1 MDELGKWLLEVITA
15 VNGKGRLGP
24 PVAIRK
30 RVSALLE
37 EIGGEGIFKL
47 AADLNV
53 SHTGMVRQLASAKPD
68 LGQWL
73 VGTEPQTRLD
83 IYFQKRDAAWEPFRN
98 YVTRGLS
105 LPEGQ
110 TTLSFASPESV
121 LPANDEAWEKVFQI
135 FFGGNQ
141 HGQ

>member
-15 VNGKGRLGP
+15 VNGKGRIGP
-24 PVAIRK
+24 PAATRK

-47 AADLNV
+47 AADLKV
-53 SHTGMVRQLASAKPD
+53 SHTGVMRQLASAKPD

-73 VGTEPQTRLD
+73 AGTEQQTGLD
-83 IYFQKRDAAWEPFRN
+83 IYFHKRDATWEPFRN
-98 YVTRGLS
+98 YVTRGFS
-105 LPEGQ
+105 LPEGR
-110 TTLSFASPESV
+110 TTLNFASSESA
-121 LPANDEAWEKVFQI
+121 LPASDEAWEKVFQI

-141 HGQ
+141 HG